1 MKRILVSLG
10 NDLKQGICGLI
21 LGGGDVNP
29 TLYNELLNGSTHID
43 TNRDTLE
50 W

>member
-10 NDLKQGICGLI
+10 NDLKQEICGLTS
-21 LGGGDVNP
+21 GGGNANH
-29 TLYNELLNGSTHID
+29 TLYNELLNGSTRID

-50 W
+50 L